1 MKREI
6 DICHNC
12 DELSR
17 CYSMIDNLRD
27 DIQELKQELALET
40 AALHDATKELAK
52 YKRQANILE
61 LEKPLKL
68 KTVGEIET
76 EMAKKIFADM
86 DELLWE
92 VSASYP
98 PSLCCSIEAYETE
111 KKKYGVEAKTN
122 E

>member
-1 MKREI
+1 MRREI
-6 DICHNC
+6 DICHDC

-27 DIQELKQELALET
+27 DIRELKQELALET
-40 AALHDATKELAK
+40 AALRIATKRLADQK
-52 YKRQANILE
+52 KQIA
-61 LEKPLKL
+61 
-68 KTVGEIET
+68 EIEV

-98 PSLCCSIEAYETE
+98 PSFCCSIEAYETE
-111 KKKYGVEAKTN
+111 KKKYGVED
-122 E
+122 